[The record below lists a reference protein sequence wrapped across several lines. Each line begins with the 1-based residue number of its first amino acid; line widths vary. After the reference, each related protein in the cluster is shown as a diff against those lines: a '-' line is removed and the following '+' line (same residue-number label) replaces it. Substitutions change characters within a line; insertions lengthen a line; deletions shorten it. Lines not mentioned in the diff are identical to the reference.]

1 MFSGFL
7 NNRKLATP
15 FLKSTLK
22 QVYRNSG
29 NQGLTG
35 LAHKKKRGPDPPGIG
50 TAPLLTVRSYGSV

>member
-29 NQGLTG
+29 NQGLIDR
-35 LAHKKKRGPDPPGIG
+35 AHKKNRGPDPPGIG
-50 TAPLLTVRSYGSV
+50 TAPFLPLRSYRSV